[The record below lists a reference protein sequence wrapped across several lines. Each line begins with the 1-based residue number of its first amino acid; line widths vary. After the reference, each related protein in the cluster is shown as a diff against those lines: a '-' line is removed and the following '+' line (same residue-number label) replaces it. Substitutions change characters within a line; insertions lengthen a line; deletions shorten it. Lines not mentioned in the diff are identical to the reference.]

1 MPNLILLV
9 IIAYL
14 IGSVPTSILVVK
26 AVKRVDVRDYGSGN
40 AGGTNVSRV
49 AGWGWGVFVILVD
62 ALKGF
67 LAATLLPQLL
77 PIDMFMF
84 DPGLSGI
91 LAGVVAMLGHVF
103 PLFANFRGGKGVAT
117 AAGIA
122 IAVTEPYWA
131 ILIALAVF
139 AVVVAAGRYMFLASI
154 AAGVT
159 YGVLVWF
166 FAPESAVSLRV
177 FATACVLLL
186 ILLHRANIGRFRRG
200 VENRLGQKTVV
211 LPEESSGEEQS

>member
-1 MPNLILLV
+1 MLNLILLI

-14 IGSVPTSILVVK
+14 IGSIPTSILVVK

-49 AGWGWGVFVILVD
+49 VGWGWGVFVILMD

-67 LAATLLPQLL
+67 LAAALLPLLL
-77 PIDMFMF
+77 PVDMFVF
-84 DPGLSGI
+84 DSGFSGI
-91 LAGVVAMLGHVF
+91 LAGVFAMLGHVF

-122 IAVTEPYWA
+122 IAVTDPYWA

-139 AVVVAAGRYMFLASI
+139 AVLVSTTRYMFLASI

-200 VENRLGQKTVV
+200 VENRLGRKIAV
-211 LPEESSGEEQS
+211 LPEENSGEE